1 MFVSYLVFLLTLF
14 TMGFFGSLKISNTKN
29 DLSIKNSLQK
39 DVTFI
44 SIVCL
49 FLCLIWVTWC
59 DNDVISMTTPYK
71 LFKLDM
77 Y

>member
-49 FLCLIWVTWC
+49 
-59 DNDVISMTTPYK
+59 SMTTPYK

-77 Y
+77 